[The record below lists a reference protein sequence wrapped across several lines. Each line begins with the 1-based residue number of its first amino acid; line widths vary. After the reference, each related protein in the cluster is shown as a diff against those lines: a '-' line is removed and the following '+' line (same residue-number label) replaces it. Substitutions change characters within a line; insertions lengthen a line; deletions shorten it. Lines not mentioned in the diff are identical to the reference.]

1 MATSLNNTV
10 LYAYY
15 TAAGAPETAY
25 QFMSLQN
32 TQENV
37 DDGADRRNLTWLKY
51 EESEKFSS

>member
-37 DDGADRRNLTWLKY
+37 DDGADRRNLNV
-51 EESEKFSS
+51 EI